1 MADLSFKIS
10 DLENIPSYIEEISG
24 NEKIALESTYFLTY
38 SHTIHGMNYVTKNYK
53 VPLSLL
59 RDDLAAHVEKNFDNK
74 GLVVNDIKDI
84 KELNIN
90 SNDFIIYDSVSG
102 NKIDINIIAA
112 DDLIQGEGNI
122 TVSKTKSNI
131 SSTPDAS
138 SWKIIVKP
146 IRLESSDNSIDVDVL
161 ENKDEY
167 KWDIKAKPIHLHLE
181 SSDNSINVDVLENQ
195 DEYKWDI
202 TTKPIR
208 LESSDNSINVNVLEN
223 QDEYKWDIKAKA
235 APYYISLL
243 DKDVYNKKELLYL
256 DKVDKRSIYI
266 IAKDNL
272 DYREQRSIG
281 LNFIG
286 YLKAENKDDAICSF
300 KLYLNTVGCD
310 RNTTLSGM
318 YLKWAMGPDNDN
330 YYSPTFLP
338 GKIYS
343 ITFTSIPI
351 RVFQGTSTEEDDI
364 KYYYNGRAI
373 IGQIDWFISY

>member
-10 DLENIPSYIEEISG
+10 DLETIPSHIEEISG

-59 RDDLAAHVEKNFDNK
+59 RDDLTAHVEKIFDNK
-74 GLVVNDIKDI
+74 GLVINEIDNIKA
-84 KELNIN
+84 LNIK
-90 SNDFIIYDSVSG
+90 SNDFIIKESVSG
-102 NKIDINIIAA
+102 NKLDIDINTSENF
-112 DDLIQGEGNI
+112 IQGGENI
-122 TVSKTKSNI
+122 IVNKTN
-131 SSTPDAS
+131 S
-138 SWKIIVKP
+138 SWNINAIPVQ
-146 IRLESSDNSIDVDVL
+146 LESSDNSIIL
-161 ENKDEY
+161 
-167 KWDIKAKPIHLHLE
+167 
-181 SSDNSINVDVLENQ
+181 SENQ
-195 DEYKWDI
+195 
-202 TTKPIR
+202 
-208 LESSDNSINVNVLEN
+208 S
-223 QDEYKWDIKAKA
+223 EYKWDIKAKA

-256 DKVDKRSIYI
+256 DEVDKRSIYI

-272 DYREQRSIG
+272 DYQEQNSIG

-310 RNTTLSGM
+310 RNTTLDGD
-318 YLKWAMGPDNDN
+318 YLHWVMRPDNND
-330 YYSPTFLP
+330 YYVPSFLP

-351 RVFQGTSTEEDDI
+351 RVFQGTSIEKDTAAIE
-364 KYYYNGRAI
+364 NGRVI
-373 IGQIDWFISY
+373 IGEINWFISY

>member
-10 DLENIPSYIEEISG
+10 DLETIPSYKIDDI
-24 NEKIALESTYFLTY
+24 EKIALENTYFLSY

-53 VPLSLL
+53 IPLQLL
-59 RDDLAAHVEKNFDNK
+59 REDIKAHLDNIIVDSKLIINEFDN
-74 GLVVNDIKDI
+74 I

-90 SNDFIIYDSVSG
+90 SDDFIIKNSYDG
-102 NKIDINIIAA
+102 NKLDINIKAA

-122 TVSKTKSNI
+122 TITKTKS
-131 SSTPDAS
+131 STPSTPDAS

-146 IRLESSDNSIDVDVL
+146 IRLESSDNSINVL
-161 ENKDEY
+161 EK
-167 KWDIKAKPIHLHLE
+167 
-181 SSDNSINVDVLENQ
+181 Q

-202 TTKPIR
+202 TAKPIR

-223 QDEYKWDIKAKA
+223 QDEYKWDITAPEAKP

-243 DKDVYNKKELLYL
+243 DKDAYNKGELLYL
-256 DKVDKRSIYI
+256 DRVDKRSIYI

-286 YLKAENKDDAICSF
+286 YLEAENKDDAICSF

-318 YLKWAMGPDNDN
+318 YLKWAMGPDNNN

>member
-1 MADLSFKIS
+1 MPDLSFKIS
-10 DLENIPSYIEEISG
+10 DLETIPSYKDEIA
-24 NEKIALESTYFLTY
+24 NTEKIALENTYFLSY

-53 VPLSLL
+53 IPLHLL
-59 RDDLAAHVEKNFDNK
+59 REDLKAHLDSIIVDSKLIINGFDN
-74 GLVVNDIKDI
+74 I
-84 KELNIN
+84 KEFNIK
-90 SNDFIIYDSVSG
+90 SNDFIIDESASG
-102 NKIDINIIAA
+102 NKLDININSTENF
-112 DDLIQGEGNI
+112 IQGGKNI
-122 TVSKTKSNI
+122 IVSKTN
-131 SSTPDAS
+131 S
-138 SWKIIVKP
+138 SWNINSIP
-146 IRLESSDNSIDVDVL
+146 IQLESSDNSIIL
-161 ENKDEY
+161 
-167 KWDIKAKPIHLHLE
+167 
-181 SSDNSINVDVLENQ
+181 SENQ
-195 DEYKWDI
+195 
-202 TTKPIR
+202 
-208 LESSDNSINVNVLEN
+208 N
-223 QDEYKWDIKAKA
+223 EYKWDIKAKA

-243 DKDVYNKKELLYL
+243 DKDVYNKGELLYL

-286 YLKAENKDDAICSF
+286 YLEAENKDDAICSF

-318 YLKWAMGPDNDN
+318 YLKWAMGPDNNN

>member
-10 DLENIPSYIEEISG
+10 DLETIPSHIEEIFG
-24 NEKIALESTYFLTY
+24 NEKIALESTYFLAY

-59 RDDLAAHVEKNFDNK
+59 RDDLTAHAEKIFDNK
-74 GLVVNDIKDI
+74 GLVINEIDNIKA
-84 KELNIN
+84 LNIK
-90 SNDFIIYDSVSG
+90 SNDFIINESVSG
-102 NKIDINIIAA
+102 NNLDIDINTVENF
-112 DDLIQGEGNI
+112 IQGGKNI
-122 TVSKTKSNI
+122 IVSKKDSTWNI
-131 SSTPDAS
+131 NSIP
-138 SWKIIVKP
+138 VQ
-146 IRLESSDNSIDVDVL
+146 LESSDNSVIL
-161 ENKDEY
+161 
-167 KWDIKAKPIHLHLE
+167 
-181 SSDNSINVDVLENQ
+181 SENQ
-195 DEYKWDI
+195 
-202 TTKPIR
+202 
-208 LESSDNSINVNVLEN
+208 N
-223 QDEYKWDIKAKA
+223 EYKWDIKAKA

-243 DKDVYNKKELLYL
+243 DKDVYNKGELLYL

-286 YLKAENKDDAICSF
+286 YLEAENKDDAICSF

-318 YLKWAMGPDNDN
+318 YLKWAMGPNNDN

-351 RVFQGTSTEEDDI
+351 RVFQGTPTEEDDI